1 MIILFSHAL
10 DKRKKNEYSPEDF
23 AEIRS
28 NCVATNIG
36 KANRIVG
43 RIYEDAFRDM
53 GISSPQFALLV
64 VLAIKRNA
72 TASEL
77 AEELGADPSTVSRNT
92 ELMVKRGLICVKTGQ
107 DRRVRTYCLSDAG
120 NETIQ
125 SSVPQWKKAQRTA
138 LRRIGRGSWRDVRKA
153 LRRIVTN

>member
-1 MIILFSHAL
+1 VINLFSHAP
-10 DKRKKNEYSPEDF
+10 DKRKRPQYTPEDF

-43 RIYEDAFRDM
+43 RIYEEAFRDM

-92 ELMVKRGLICVKTGQ
+92 ELMVKRGLICVSTGA
-107 DRRVRTYCLSDAG
+107 DRRVRTYCLTDDG

-125 SSVPQWKKAQRTA
+125 SAVPQWKKAQRTA

-153 LRRIVTN
+153 LRRIVTD